1 MTAEARSEIS
11 ARAGGRLPGG
21 GDMSRPDTTRGQTS
35 DGPGETELGIWNED
49 IYTDEGML
57 K

>member
-1 MTAEARSEIS
+1 MRSLL
-11 ARAGGRLPGG
+11 GQVGRLPGG

-35 DGPGETELGIWNED
+35 DGLGETELGIWNED